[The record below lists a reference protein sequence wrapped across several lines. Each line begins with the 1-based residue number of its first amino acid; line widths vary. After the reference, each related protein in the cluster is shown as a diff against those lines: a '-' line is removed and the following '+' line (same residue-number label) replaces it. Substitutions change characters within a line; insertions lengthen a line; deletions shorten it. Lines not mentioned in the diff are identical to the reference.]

1 MCQTIKSPASAGLF
15 FYLCGTKVQ
24 TLQRSRYI
32 GFLSIL
38 LVLLGSQAGYAQ
50 IVPDSSLNHPIP
62 PVARQEADSI
72 NMIADTVKVTIKP
85 RQPWEPKP
93 KRAGLYSAIF
103 PGGGQ
108 IYNRQYWKLPI
119 VYGALGAGA
128 YMIHYNLDN
137 YQKFRRA
144 YIYEIDGDPSTVNT
158 PDLRIYSKEN
168 LKDLQ
173 DDYRKDAD
181 VAILLTAVGY
191 ALHIMDAVASA
202 HLRNFDISRDISLQ
216 MKPMLHSNG
225 IGFGIAMNFK

>member
-1 MCQTIKSPASAGLF
+1 M
-15 FYLCGTKVQ
+15 
-24 TLQRSRYI
+24 QRFGHI
-32 GFLSIL
+32 CFLSIL
-38 LVLLGSQAGYAQ
+38 LVLFGIREGYAQ

-144 YIYEIDGDPSTVNT
+144 YIYKTDGDASTFT
-158 PDLRIYSKEN
+158 PETLRYTDEQ
-168 LKDLQ
+168 LKDIQ
-173 DDYRKDAD
+173 NDYRKDAD

-216 MKPMLHSNG
+216 MKPILQNNG

>member
-1 MCQTIKSPASAGLF
+1 MVF
-15 FYLCGTKVQ
+15 V
-24 TLQRSRYI
+24 
-32 GFLSIL
+32 
-38 LVLLGSQAGYAQ
+38 LVLLAGMDSYAQ

-62 PVARQEADSI
+62 PKARAEADSI
-72 NMIADTVKVTIKP
+72 NMIADTVQVRIRP

-128 YMIHYNLDN
+128 YFINYNLDK
-137 YQKFRRA
+137 YRTYRRA
-144 YIYEIDGDPSTVNT
+144 YIYDIDGDPTTVT
-158 PDLRIYSKEN
+158 TDPEVRRYTTDN
-168 LKDLQ
+168 LKELQ
-173 DDYRKDAD
+173 NDYRKDAD
-181 VAILLTAVGY
+181 LAILLTAVGY

-202 HLRNFDISRDISLQ
+202 HLKNFDISRDISLQ

-225 IGFGIAMNFK
+225 IGFGLAMNFK

>member
-1 MCQTIKSPASAGLF
+1 
-15 FYLCGTKVQ
+15 
-24 TLQRSRYI
+24 
-32 GFLSIL
+32 
-38 LVLLGSQAGYAQ
+38 
-50 IVPDSSLNHPIP
+50 
-62 PVARQEADSI
+62 
-72 NMIADTVKVTIKP
+72 MIADTVKVAIKP

-128 YMIHYNLDN
+128 YLIRYNLDN
-137 YQKFRRA
+137 YQQYRRS
-144 YIYEIDGDPSTVNT
+144 YIYSIDNDPSTFNSET
-158 PDLRIYSKEN
+158 DRYTREQ
-168 LKDLQ
+168 LKDIQ

-216 MKPMLHSNG
+216 MKPMLHNNG
-225 IGFGIAMNFK
+225 VGFGIAMNFK